1 MLLWTRVIRF
11 SDHSIS
17 GRGIITMLAA
27 PIQPPGE
34 NRQGEE
40 GSWHHQNHQVGRQVR
55 QGMQL
60 FKQLMTIGH

>member
-40 GSWHHQNHQVGRQVR
+40 
-55 QGMQL
+55 
-60 FKQLMTIGH
+60 